1 MSYIENKNAIT
12 PISWMLLLSDMVD
25 VYCIECLPKI
35 ISHIFHSLVNTR
47 FVFISPEQ
55 CFFSR
60 FFEVGVGDKH
70 PTVDLAF
77 IDTKF

>member
-1 MSYIENKNAIT
+1 MSIV
-12 PISWMLLLSDMVD
+12 L
-25 VYCIECLPKI
+25 ECLPKI
-35 ISHIFHSLVNTR
+35 ISCIFHSLVNTR

-55 CFFSR
+55 CFFSQ

-70 PTVDLAF
+70 PKVDLAF